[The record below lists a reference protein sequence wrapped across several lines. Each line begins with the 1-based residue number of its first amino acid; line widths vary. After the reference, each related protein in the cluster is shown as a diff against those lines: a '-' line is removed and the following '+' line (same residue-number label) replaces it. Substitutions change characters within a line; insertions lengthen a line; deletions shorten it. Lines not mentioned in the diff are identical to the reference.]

1 MSKSSQVPSR
11 ALVCALLV
19 SILPALS
26 YAVTADRILGAI
38 DSSKTVALQE
48 SRHPKAQEQYDRGP
62 VDSSFKILSMTLMTT
77 PSTGQQRALDKLVA
91 EQQDRTSAN
100 YHKWLTPA
108 QYADRFGLSQNDM
121 NRITSWLK
129 AQGFVIQ
136 SIGGGRNTVKFS
148 GTAAQVQNAFKAEI
162 HHFNVNGEEHFA
174 NATPLLL
181 PAAVQGIVTGIAG
194 VNDFRMH
201 TSTRFQPGFGPKS
214 RSDYYDGTFSF
225 PNFLAPADIATIY
238 DINAL
243 YTANPVI
250 DGSGE
255 SIAIVGRS
263 DIFLEDI
270 NDYRSAFGLTPI
282 SASNCTL
289 NTATST
295 TAAVI
300 TACNDPHFKYV
311 LVLPTNS
318 TDPLVPDSRAAGDIG
333 EADLDIEISGAV
345 APNAQIVY
353 INSPRTDVADSLS
366 YAINPPAGTPIP
378 AQVVSMSFGLC
389 ELDATFFETE
399 LQQAASEGITVV
411 NSTGDVGAA
420 GCDGVPPNA
429 TPPFHDAV
437 GGLAVSYPASSTW
450 VTAVGGTSIT
460 LAEDSFPGQNSTY
473 WGTSDGS
480 SGIAGYGGTAKSHI
494 PEIGWNDDEL
504 FAQFC
509 LAIANPSG
517 NAFCKPSPG
526 VLITS
531 QHTAQQDYWIAS
543 GGGGASN
550 CVNKNLGTTCAA
562 PGGGFSQPTWQQS
575 LVLTN
580 AAIPTGVRWVPDVS
594 FMASA
599 DFPGYIFCTPQ
610 NPDATTPTYTS
621 TCVNGISG
629 LKGAVEGFNSVIGG
643 TSVSAPLFAGIVAL
657 LNQYLAGPSSPGLG
671 LINPTLYKL
680 AATPSNGAFNQVTT
694 GDNMAYCQA
703 HTPSAQPPALQCPAA
718 GIMGYSAS
726 GAGNFDPTTGYNL
739 VTGLGSVDA
748 FKLAQAWGGSR
759 TVTSLSISPSTN
771 QLFLGQSVTLT
782 ATLSSTTA
790 TGNVLFFNNNSASA
804 FGTAAVSGGTATLA
818 TTALPVGSDSVTAT
832 YGGDNSNSPSTAS
845 AVSLTVT
852 SPFTLSVNTNN
863 FTVSQ
868 GQSVSIPVTVTLTS
882 GFSGTVAFSC
892 PSPGAEITCTSPPQ
906 TNTSGPVSFQVL
918 TIAPSAMLQRPFERT
933 QMFYAVLL
941 PGLLGVVFTFGS
953 RKRSLHGMRML
964 GLLMVMGAST
974 IWLGSC
980 SNSSNNSTKN
990 PGTPKG
996 VYAIT
1001 MTGTSGTYSAH
1012 QAVHLTVQ

>member
-1 MSKSSQVPSR
+1 MSKSSQAPSR

-26 YAVTADRILGAI
+26 YAVTADRIVGAI
-38 DSSKTVALQE
+38 DSSKAVALQG
-48 SRHPKAQEQYDRGP
+48 SRHPEAQEQYDRGP
-62 VDSSFKILSMTLMTT
+62 VDPSFKIDSMTLLTV
-77 PSTGQQRALDKLVA
+77 PSPAQQRALDKLTA

-136 SIGGGRNTVKFS
+136 SIGGGRNTVQFS

-174 NATPLLL
+174 NATPLML
-181 PAAVQGIVTGIAG
+181 PAALQEILTGVLG
-194 VNDFRMH
+194 VHDFRMRPA
-201 TSTRFQPGFGPKS
+201 SANQFGGGP
-214 RSDYYDGTFSF
+214 RVRADFYDGTFIF
-225 PNFLAPADIATIY
+225 PNFLSPADVATIY
-238 DINAL
+238 DVNAL
-243 YTANPVI
+243 YTAATPI

-255 SIAIVGRS
+255 TLAIVGET
-263 DIFLEDI
+263 DIFLADI
-270 NDYRSAFGLTPI
+270 NDFRSAFGLTPI
-282 SASNCTL
+282 TASNCKL
-289 NTATST
+289 NSIGI
-295 TAAVI
+295 I
-300 TACNDPHFKYV
+300 TACNDPHLSYV
-311 LVLPTNS
+311 LLPGT
-318 TDPLVPDSRAAGDIG
+318 TDPGTPDSVQMGDIG
-333 EADLDIEISGAV
+333 EADLDVEWSGAV

-353 INSPRTDVADSLS
+353 INSPAKTGNGVIDSLL
-366 YAINPPAGTPIP
+366 YAINPPTGTAIP
-378 AQVVSMSFGLC
+378 APVVSMSYGSC
-389 ELDATFFETE
+389 EFVAVSMESQ
-399 LQQAASEGITVV
+399 LQQGAAEGITIV
-411 NSTGDVGAA
+411 NSSGDSGAA
-420 GCDGVPPNA
+420 ACDFNGAPNA
-429 TPPFHDAV
+429 NPPFNGAT
-437 GGLAVSYPASSTW
+437 GGLAVGYPTSSPW
-450 VTAVGGTSIT
+450 ILSVGGTSIS
-460 LAEDSFPGQNSTY
+460 LANDSVPTQSSFWSTTN
-473 WGTSDGS
+473 GNDDKTATS
-480 SGIAGYGGTAKSHI
+480 YI
-494 PEIGWNDDEL
+494 PEQAWNDNET
-504 FAQFC
+504 FAAYC
-509 LAIANPSG
+509 TTI
-517 NAFCKPSPG
+517 PSPSQNLCRPTFTAPG
-526 VLITS
+526 VGTPITNAR
-531 QHTAQQDYWIAS
+531 TAQQDYWIAA

-550 CVNKNLGTTCAA
+550 CFTKNLGTTCAA
-562 PGGGFSQPTWQQS
+562 GGGIPQPTWQQG
-575 LVLTN
+575 LVGITN
-580 AAIPTGVRWVPDVS
+580 PIIPKTRWVPDVS
-594 FMASA
+594 LLASPN
-599 DFPGYIFCTPQ
+599 FPGYIFCTPQ

-629 LKGAVEGFNSVIGG
+629 TNGAVEQFNSVIGG

-694 GDNMAYCQA
+694 GDNIVFCQPG
-703 HTPSAQPPALQCPAA
+703 TPNTTPPQPPAIVCPA
-718 GIMGYSAS
+718 GGSFGYSAS

-818 TTALPVGSDSVTAT
+818 TTALPVGTDSITAT

-852 SPFTLSVNTNN
+852 SPFTLSVNTNS

-953 RKRSLHGMRML
+953 RKRWLRGMRML

-980 SNSSNNSTKN
+980 SNSSNNSTRN

-996 VYAIT
+996 VYPIT

-1012 QAVHLTVQ
+1012 QAAQLTVQ